1 MRRYEMMIVLDT
13 DTEESAVEKS
23 NKKIETLIEN
33 NQGKLEKTEQL
44 GKKRLAYEINHK
56 KDGIYSL
63 FFFHGEPKTLEELER
78 NLRIQDEIIR
88 FGIFKLPEVKK
99 KG

>member
-1 MRRYEMMIVLDT
+1 MMIVLDT
-13 DTEESAVEKS
+13 DTDESVIEKT
-23 NKKIETLIEN
+23 NKKIETLIEK

-56 KDGIYSL
+56 TDGIYSL
-63 FFFHGEPKTLEELER
+63 FFFYGEPKTLEELER

-88 FGIFKLPEVKK
+88 FGIFKLPEAKK